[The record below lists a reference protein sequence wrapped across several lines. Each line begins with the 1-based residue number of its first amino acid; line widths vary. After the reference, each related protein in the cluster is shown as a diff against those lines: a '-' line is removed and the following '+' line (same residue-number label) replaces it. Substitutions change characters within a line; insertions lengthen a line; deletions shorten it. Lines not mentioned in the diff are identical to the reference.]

1 MQAAMPVKPVR
12 ETDLYDPVKR
22 LLEGQG
28 YTVKAEIGA
37 ADVVACRGDEPPVI
51 VELKTGFS
59 LALFHQAI
67 ERLKLC
73 DTVYVAVPGG
83 SGRAFRKSLNNN
95 LSLCRRLGLGLITV
109 SLGDGLAK
117 VHADP
122 GPYAQRRQARKR
134 DALLKEFARR
144 DGDPNTGGQTR
155 TTVMTAYRQDAIRC
169 ARLLRDAGPMKAS
182 GVAQLAQVERART
195 IMADNHY
202 GWFERVARGVYGL
215 TAAGL
220 AAVS

>member
-1 MQAAMPVKPVR
+1 MQANMPAKTVR
-12 ETDLYDPVKR
+12 ETDLYEPVKR

-73 DTVYVAVPGG
+73 DTVYVAVPG
-83 SGRAFRKSLNNN
+83 SPGRAFRKSLNKN

-109 SLGDGLAK
+109 RLEDGLAE
-117 VHADP
+117 VQADL
-122 GPYAQRRQARKR
+122 GPYAPRKQASKQAR
-134 DALLKEFARR
+134 LLKEFARR

-169 ARLLRDAGPMKAS
+169 AGVLKAGSLKAS
-182 GVAQLAQVERART
+182 EVARLAQVGRARA

-215 TAAGL
+215 TLAGL

>member
-1 MQAAMPVKPVR
+1 MQASMPARTLR
-12 ETDLYDPVKR
+12 ETDLYEPVKR

-28 YTVKAEIGA
+28 YEVKAEVGA

-51 VELKTGFS
+51 VELKAGFS
-59 LALFHQAI
+59 LTLFHQAI

-73 DTVYVAVPGG
+73 DTVYVAVPRG
-83 SGRAFRKSLNNN
+83 SGRLFQKSLKNNV
-95 LSLCRRLGLGLITV
+95 SLCRRLGLGLITV
-109 SLGDGLAK
+109 RLGDGLTE

-122 GPYAQRRQARKR
+122 GPYAPRKQASKQAR
-134 DALLKEFARR
+134 LLKEFARR

-155 TTVMTAYRQDAIRC
+155 ATVMTAYRQDAIRC
-169 ARLLRDAGPMKAS
+169 AHVLKAGPLKAS
-182 GVAQLAQVERART
+182 EVARLSQVERART

-202 GWFERVARGVYGL
+202 GWFERVTRGVYVL
-215 TAAGL
+215 TPAGL